1 MSTGYLAALG
11 TLFAWTISA
20 FVFEK
25 LSRLVDP
32 KIVNKAVLFFATF
45 LLGMVVCIIDGMKP
59 SELLTVPSSSNWLW
73 LGISGILGK
82 SVGDYCGYSAM
93 RILGARRRT
102 MIATLTPGFIV
113 LFGFVILNETMNW
126 LGIIAMVITLI
137 SILILINNTAEK
149 EEVRKENFG
158 LPITGLLL
166 GLAGAAL
173 TGVAFVLAKKTI
185 IEPCNRIS
193 GFHATWIRVIV
204 AFLALGLFD
213 FVSNKQTDF
222 IRRFIFNR
230 RKAVL
235 LFLGILFGTILGL
248 SFSLIAMANM
258 NTALADTIFS
268 LVPIGVIVTS
278 VIVYKKKINVQN
290 WFYSILA
297 VAGVILMA
305 WSKTLI
311 KYFAAI

>member
-45 LLGMVVCIIDGMKP
+45 LLGMVVCIIDGLKP
-59 SELLTVPSSSNWLW
+59 SELLSVPSSSNWLW

-102 MIATLTPGFIV
+102 MIATLTPGFV
-113 LFGFVILNETMNW
+113 LLFGFLILNETMNW
-126 LGIIAMVITLI
+126 LGILAMVITLI
-137 SILILINNTAEK
+137 SLLILINNTAEK

-185 IEPCNRIS
+185 IEPGNGIS
-193 GFHATWIRVIV
+193 KFHATWIRVIV
-204 AFLALGLFD
+204 AFLALALFD
-213 FVSNKQTDF
+213 FVSNKRTDF
-222 IRRFIFNR
+222 IRLFIVDR

-235 LFLGILFGTILGL
+235 LFLGILFGTVLGL
-248 SFSLIAMANM
+248 SFSLIAIADM
-258 NTALADTIFS
+258 NTAMADTIVS
-268 LVPIGVIVTS
+268 LVPIAVLVIS
-278 VIVYKKKINVQN
+278 VVVYKKKISVQS
-290 WFYSILA
+290 WLYSILA
-297 VAGVILMA
+297 VAGVMVMV
-305 WSKTLI
+305 WSKILI
-311 KYFAAI
+311 KYFSAI